1 MKRALLILTCLAL
14 LGAAGSAR
22 ASSALDLLQFN
33 GAINFLDDEDYEVFV
48 DSKGNAVDLS
58 QQGPGFF
65 IPQVGDFLLSMW
77 NVQTVFYPPGV
88 GARNPITNTFTA
100 IAAVEVA
107 RVVNNAPDADLFFTP
122 LSGADWDLL
131 INNGLLPAN
140 AKPQNAGQS
149 FGILYDDGTKDN
161 PPSRWINPDIDG
173 DSNTPTFRPEDWDD
187 DFATALGDKLWE
199 FGFTGAGGAAQNG
212 EFWTAEIDNTTPII
226 GVEFLAALNTTYT
239 YAAVGGIK
247 LLPHDYLG
255 VSATNEFTFQLNG
268 EIDNPN
274 LVGDGFYRT
283 DTNIYIKPIPE
294 PGSLA
299 LIGLGLIA
307 VGTVARRRRRT

>member
-1 MKRALLILTCLAL
+1 VF
-14 LGAAGSAR
+14 GAAGNVTAG
-22 ASSALDLLQFN
+22 SALDLLQFN

-48 DSKGNAVDLS
+48 DSNGRAVDLS

-65 IPQVGDFLLSMW
+65 IPKVGDFLLSMW
-77 NVQTVFYPPGV
+77 NVQTVFYPPGT

-107 RVVNNAPDADLFFTP
+107 QVGGTLPDATLGFKP
-122 LSGADWDLL
+122 LSDTDWNLL
-131 INNGLLPAN
+131 IGNGLLPAG
-140 AKPQNAGQS
+140 AKPSAVGQS
-149 FGILYDDGTKDN
+149 FGILYDDGVKDN

-173 DSNTPTFRPEDWDD
+173 DSATPTFRPGDWDD

-212 EFWTAEIDNTTPII
+212 EFWTAEIDNTAPII
-226 GVEFLAALNTTYT
+226 GVEFLAALNTTFT
-239 YAAVGGIK
+239 HPAVGGIK

-255 VSATNEFTFQLNG
+255 VSAVNEFTFQLNG